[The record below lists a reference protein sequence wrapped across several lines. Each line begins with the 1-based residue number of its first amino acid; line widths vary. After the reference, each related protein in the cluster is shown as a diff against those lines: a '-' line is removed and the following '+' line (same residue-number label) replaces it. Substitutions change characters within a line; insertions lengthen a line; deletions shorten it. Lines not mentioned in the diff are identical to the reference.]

1 MQIEIKPDRICNV
14 HLPKVIKHLLLKTKV
29 VTRLSFTKTLASLL
43 TNITVQQEVK
53 PPPEQFNSRLE
64 NPIQILISADTRSPD
79 TLYKLP
85 SKVTDPLLGLL
96 FLRALSCRLC
106 WVCLLSMWSHGAV
119 ADGQQTPELLV
130 FNLELCQSLFY
141 RAVTLVIH
149 LHGLTHYLTHFTD
162 PLQLALNL
170 LGMILVKAEHR
181 FGIQLFLFHH
191 QLKHLLSVS
200 THDQL

>member
-53 PPPEQFNSRLE
+53 PPPEQFNSTLE
-64 NPIQILISADTRSPD
+64 NSIQILISADTRSPD

-130 FNLELCQSLFY
+130 FNLHQE
-141 RAVTLVIH
+141 RDVTRTYESRNDKLMNYDKAI
-149 LHGLTHYLTHFTD
+149 TWSCASRSFTE
-162 PLQLALNL
+162 Q
-170 LGMILVKAEHR
+170 
-181 FGIQLFLFHH
+181 
-191 QLKHLLSVS
+191 
-200 THDQL
+200 